1 MDFYIYGLNKLDNA
15 ASSKEGKED
24 STPSQELIHNMIMKQ
39 IDSDSNLLSYLQ
51 ERSQSQNNIS
61 TMSQN
66 RANRCSSAVSRLHSK
81 HLLGKGYSEIIS
93 KITEEQERIKKIH
106 RNRKF
111 AFGKNFL
118 GVKHNLGKKKFI
130 DKGTSFSSNNSSIQD
145 FTFKKKIADDIS
157 QMIIDN
163 LKNYQKGNIYG
174 GSFSMPKGNFK
185 YKSKSRSRKHRRNK
199 TRILKRD
206 RPSLDNYFISLRR
219 KSKDF
224 SSDNYEIIYCP
235 NSRNINNLDI
245 ERQIG
250 QRTSVNPTQN
260 YTSSIDL
267 KIDTS
272 PMSSQINSK
281 SKEISQIN
289 RDSSFFDLSQQAQS
303 LGEENEKPT
312 IKINGDVIFKKAINE
327 GKHFKKLFPNN
338 S

>member
-1 MDFYIYGLNKLDNA
+1 
-15 ASSKEGKED
+15 
-24 STPSQELIHNMIMKQ
+24 
-39 IDSDSNLLSYLQ
+39 
-51 ERSQSQNNIS
+51 
-61 TMSQN
+61 
-66 RANRCSSAVSRLHSK
+66 
-81 HLLGKGYSEIIS
+81 
-93 KITEEQERIKKIH
+93 
-106 RNRKF
+106 
-111 AFGKNFL
+111 
-118 GVKHNLGKKKFI
+118 
-130 DKGTSFSSNNSSIQD
+130 
-145 FTFKKKIADDIS
+145 
-157 QMIIDN
+157 MIIDN

-185 YKSKSRSRKHRRNK
+185 HKSKSRSRKHRRNK